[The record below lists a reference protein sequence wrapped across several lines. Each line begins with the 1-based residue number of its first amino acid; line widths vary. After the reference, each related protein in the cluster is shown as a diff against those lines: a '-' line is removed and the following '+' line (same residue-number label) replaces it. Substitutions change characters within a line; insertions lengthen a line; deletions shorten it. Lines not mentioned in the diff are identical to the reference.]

1 MINIRFLENL
11 AKNKYLTLSY
21 EDFLTL
27 HYSKFLKEGDVVL
40 DIGANEGEHT
50 VNFLSLVGK
59 DGIVM
64 AFEPLPEMYQ
74 KLTYRFKSN
83 SNFYCFEIALGSENK
98 TSTFVKAKHLSGHLA
113 ESGIK
118 ERVYNDPDNMTLE
131 EINVSVMTLDHL
143 NVKKKIDYI
152 KIDTEGGE
160 IDILNGANELINR
173 DRPIISVEYGK
184 PSYSVYGYEANT
196 LWDLAKSLNYEVY
209 DIFLNE
215 IKTIDDWSSVCNT
228 MYWDYILVPTEKNES
243 FKNTMKS

>member
-1 MINIRFLENL
+1 MINVNFLKNL
-11 AKNKYLTLSY
+11 EKNKYLTLNY
-21 EDFLTL
+21 ENFLTL
-27 HYSKFLKEGDVVL
+27 HYSKFLKEGDAVL

-74 KLTYRFKSN
+74 KLIYRFKSN
-83 SNFYCFEIALGSENK
+83 SNFYCFEVALGSENK
-98 TSTFVKAKHLSGHLA
+98 TSTFVKARHSSGHLA

-118 ERVYNDPDNMTLE
+118 ERIYNDPENMILE
-131 EINVSVMTLDHL
+131 KINVDIMTLDFL

-160 IDILNGANELINR
+160 IDILNGAKELINR
-173 DRPIISVEYGK
+173 DRPIISVEYGH
-184 PSYSVYGYEANT
+184 PSYSVYGNKKNT
-196 LWDLAKSLNYEVY
+196 LWDLTKALNYVVY

-215 IKTIDDWSSVCNT
+215 IKTLEDWEYACDVF
-228 MYWDYILVPTEKNES
+228 YWDYLLVPDERNEE